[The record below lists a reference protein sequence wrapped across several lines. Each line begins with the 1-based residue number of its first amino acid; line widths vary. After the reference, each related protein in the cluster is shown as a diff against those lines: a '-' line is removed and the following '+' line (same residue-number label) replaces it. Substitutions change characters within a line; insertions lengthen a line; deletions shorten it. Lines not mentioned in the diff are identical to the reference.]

1 LTAASRSRSRTN
13 RSRRGLDKLDGWIEE
28 FLSFAEF
35 EKGLSS
41 NSIESYRRDLAL
53 FRRFCDWQKLDPG
66 AVTPEDITTYLE
78 ALRTGRAP
86 AARAYQPSSVARML
100 VSVRGLYRFLARE
113 DRIPSDPTTRIGTP
127 RKPRSIPKAISLEEI
142 ERLLEQPGQSLL
154 GSRDR
159 AILETLYGG
168 GLRISE
174 LVGLDVDD
182 VDLDQGTLLVRAG
195 KGSKARRV
203 PVGRAAR
210 AAVGDYVTRSRPEL
224 GRRATRTA
232 GGAALFLN
240 ARGGRLSRQG
250 CWKVLKGHARA
261 AKLQAKVSPHTLRH
275 SFATHMLDAGADIRV
290 VQELLG
296 HASISTTQVY
306 TLVSDQRLREV
317 YYTSHPRARG

>member
-1 LTAASRSRSRTN
+1 LTAASRSRSATK
-13 RSRRGLDKLDGWIEE
+13 RSRGLEKLDGWIDE

-35 EKGLSS
+35 EKGLSR

-53 FRRFCDWQKLDPG
+53 FRRFCDLQKLDPG
-66 AVTPEDITTYLE
+66 AVTAEDITSYLE
-78 ALRTGRAP
+78 ALRMGQAP
-86 AARAYQPSSVARML
+86 AARSYQPSSVARML

-113 DRIPSDPTTRIGTP
+113 GRIEADPTTRIGTP
-127 RKPRSIPKAISLEEI
+127 RKPRSIPKAITLDEI
-142 ERLLEQPGQSLL
+142 ERLLQQPGQDLL

-182 VDLDQGTLLVRAG
+182 VDLDEGTLLVRAG

-224 GRRATRTA
+224 ARKATRTA

>member
-1 LTAASRSRSRTN
+1 LTALSRSRSTAR
-13 RSRRGLDKLDGWIEE
+13 RSRGALDKLDGWIDE

-35 EKGLSS
+35 EKGLSR

-53 FRRFCDWQKLDPG
+53 WRRFCDARKLDPA
-66 AVTPEDITTYLE
+66 AVTTEDITSYLE

-86 AARAYQPSSVARML
+86 APRPYQPSSVARML

-113 DRIPSDPTTRIGTP
+113 ERIPADPTTSIGTP
-127 RKPRSIPKAISLEEI
+127 KKPRSIPKAISIDEI
-142 ERLLEQPGQSLL
+142 ERLLEQPGQTVL

-174 LVGLDVDD
+174 LVGLDLDD
-182 VDLDQGTLLVRAG
+182 VDLDEGTLLVRAG

-203 PVGRAAR
+203 PVGRSAL
-210 AAVGDYVTRSRPEL
+210 AAVGDYVTRARPEL
-224 GRRATRTA
+224 ARKATRTA
-232 GGAALFLN
+232 AGGALFLN

-250 CWKVLKGHARA
+250 CWKVLKGLAGA
-261 AKLQAKVSPHTLRH
+261 ANLQEKVSPHTLRH

>member
-13 RSRRGLDKLDGWIEE
+13 RSRRGLDRLDGWIEE

-35 EKGLSS
+35 EKGLSR

-53 FRRFCDWQKLDPG
+53 FRRFCERQKLDPG
-66 AVTPEDITTYLE
+66 AVTAEDITSYLE
-78 ALRTGRAP
+78 ALRTGQAP
-86 AARAYQPSSVARML
+86 AARPYQPSSVARML

-113 DRIPSDPTTRIGTP
+113 DRIETDPTTRIGTP
-127 RKPRSIPKAISLEEI
+127 RKPRSIPKAISVEEI
-142 ERLLEQPGQSLL
+142 ERLLEQPGQDLL

-224 GRRATRTA
+224 VRRVTRAA

-261 AKLQAKVSPHTLRH
+261 ANLQAKVSPHTLRH